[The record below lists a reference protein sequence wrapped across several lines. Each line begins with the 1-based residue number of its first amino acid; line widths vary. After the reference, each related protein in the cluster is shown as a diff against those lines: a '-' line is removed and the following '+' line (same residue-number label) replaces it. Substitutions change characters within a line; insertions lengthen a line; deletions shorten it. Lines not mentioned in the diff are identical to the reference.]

1 MAKTSKKSVCGE
13 DVVTDTTAEE
23 MKADF
28 LNRVQ
33 KMYDFVNGMGEK
45 FSIKSFFST
54 LDDMMKI
61 ANEIDD
67 VGIFDDEQLYDV
79 WELILMFNDDWING
93 MSISCAQEYLEMR
106 LSSIVK
112 ILQGEKIIFR

>member
-1 MAKTSKKSVCGE
+1 MLNTKNNSVIGE
-13 DVVTDTTAEE
+13 AAVAATTAEE

-28 LNRVQ
+28 LNRVE

-54 LDDMMKI
+54 LDNMMKI
-61 ANEIDD
+61 AKEIDD
-67 VGIFDDEQLYDV
+67 VGIFEDEQLYDV

-106 LSSIVK
+106 LSSIIK

>member
-1 MAKTSKKSVCGE
+1 MSEVKNSVSGE
-13 DVVTDTTAEE
+13 EQVAATTIED
-23 MKADF
+23 MKIDF
-28 LNRVQ
+28 LNRVEH
-33 KMYDFVNGMGEK
+33 MYDFVKGMGEK

-61 ANEIDD
+61 AKEINE
-67 VGIFDDEQLYDV
+67 VGIFEDEQLYDV

-106 LSSIVK
+106 LSSIIK
-112 ILQGEKIIFR
+112 ILQGEKVIFRG